1 MEITLN
7 RKHTI
12 DQIEWVTTEF
22 EWPEVMRKEWVSFLK
37 SNKIHELKDL
47 ESLSMKELNEIY
59 GEAYSLLT

>member
-1 MEITLN
+1 MQITLD

-12 DQIEWVTTEF
+12 SQIEWVTTEF

-37 SNKIHELKDL
+37 SKKIQKLKDL
-47 ESLSMKELNEIY
+47 ESLPMRELNEIY

>member
-22 EWPEVMRKEWVSFLK
+22 EWPEVMRKEWVSFLRSK
-37 SNKIHELKDL
+37 NIQKLKDL
-47 ESLSMKELNEIY
+47 ESLTMKELNEIY
-59 GEAYSLLT
+59 GEAYTLLT